1 MKALVPKGYFYD
13 RFPTESN
20 TAAEINAREV
30 ESSRKVLSDQIIAL
44 EAQAQLL
51 INKRKDFFASH
62 FGLKPQAE
70 ISKLYLLDEQGNW
83 KGVSTGAATNSIAN
97 EIMTYKSPAPSDSGL
112 TQGEMVGLLMN
123 MVKRYELQQQVSNL
137 STGLTAE
144 DIKTIYTLERRP
156 TYEEYKSVLE
166 TYNATNWGKQ
176 GIPLGQGKYVRPTLS
191 NVLGY
196 GYWKNSYLPSDY
208 GGSTKG
214 VQGQAYFYPQ
224 RQHSSGFTINVR
236 NVLQY
241 YERAYRSGRPE
252 SFWQFCGKHRIGIY
266 TGRVRSRPPST
277 MTESLGTGVG
287 GVVIY
292 QVDPFTGAP
301 NKEVSISDVIAT
313 GSAGVSAGTLLA
325 QVRSALF
332 PELYTLEAGVN
343 YNVGDAK
350 VRYAKELKAAK
361 VLWEGVPDKVRTP
374 LVSVATSQNPMTNIS
389 IYLQPTGIEQA
400 LARLTKGEPFQA
412 WFDNMLGVKSFDANN
427 LPKKMMTT
435 QIADNEWKGYQDR
448 LSNAI
453 TVLNTV
459 LTHPETYSKG
469 IYHTINQNQKSS
481 QNKTDVEDL
490 VGRAGWPTSLPSK
503 LFEVYVDDT
512 RDANVVIN
520 TLYNYLNDET
530 LMRPP
535 EMYLPESIK
544 AKLEYAH
551 YVPPKN
557 PNVQST
563 SQGPD
568 AGKTY
573 NYEIAQKVS
582 IPLTERADRVIYSPG
597 KMTRRYFSSGKTVLS
612 KQVVSSKA
620 FLTAGVELREVDEVS
635 FKSTLPFAGAQ
646 PEEVNLLIGIGAL
659 LTIGGIVYFNR

>member
-144 DIKTIYTLERRP
+144 DIKTIYKLERRP

-166 TYNATNWGKQ
+166 TYNATTWGKQ

-196 GYWKNSYLPSDY
+196 GYWKNSYNDGKSV
-208 GGSTKG
+208 GETI
-214 VQGQAYFYPQ
+214 
-224 RQHSSGFTINVR
+224 QHSSGFAIKVR

-252 SFWQFCGKHRIGIY
+252 SFWQFCSKHRIGIY
-266 TGRVRSRPPST
+266 TGRVLKKREVGKFYG
-277 MTESLGTGVG
+277 TESLGQGVV

-301 NKEVSISDVIAT
+301 NREIAKSDVIAT

-361 VLWEGVPDKVRTP
+361 LLWEGIPDKVRTP

-435 QIADNEWKGYQDR
+435 QIADNEWNDYQRR
-448 LSNAI
+448 LSEAI

-490 VGRAGWPTSLPSK
+490 VGRAGWPTSVPSK

-520 TLYNYLNDET
+520 TLYNYLNEET

-544 AKLEYAH
+544 AKLEYAE

-563 SQGPD
+563 SQGPSM
-568 AGKTY
+568 GKTY
-573 NYEIAQKVS
+573 NYEIVQRVS